1 MSDIKRLISLSRSE
15 ASKIRNRQLNGTMGE
30 YYDDEDYLCY
40 SEQELRDWKP
50 KKIGRKPK
58 TKKGVWFMR
67 LINYIIRYEKKIQI
81 KRDSELKRI
90 DRENSFKEKENE
102 TTK

>member
-1 MSDIKRLISLSRSE
+1 
-15 ASKIRNRQLNGTMGE
+15 
-30 YYDDEDYLCY
+30 
-40 SEQELRDWKP
+40 
-50 KKIGRKPK
+50 
-58 TKKGVWFMR
+58 MR